1 MTIIKTAL
9 RARLFLSM
17 NLLARR
23 LPLACCCRQD
33 HKLES
38 RSNNKMNQ
46 PVWHEPGVTRAQRW
60 NKHGLAGA
68 TVWLTGLSGSGKSTI
83 ANELARE
90 LLNTSRLAY
99 ILDADNVRHGLNAD
113 LGFTD
118 EDRAENIRRMAEVA
132 CLFADSGL
140 VAVVPII
147 SPFIASRA
155 HARRIHEDRNLKF
168 IEVHVATPLDE
179 CERRDTKGLYAK
191 VRSGDMTGLS
201 GVDSPY
207 EAPKSPDVVVGA
219 NSESLQQSVA
229 MIMAKLLVRV
239 GA

>member
-1 MTIIKTAL
+1 MTTIKTAL
-9 RARLFLSM
+9 RVRLFLSM

-140 VAVVPII
+140 VAVAPII

-155 HARRIHEDRNLKF
+155 HARKIHEDRNLKF

>member
-1 MTIIKTAL
+1 
-9 RARLFLSM
+9 
-17 NLLARR
+17 
-23 LPLACCCRQD
+23 
-33 HKLES
+33 
-38 RSNNKMNQ
+38 MNQ

-60 NKHGLAGA
+60 NKHGLSGA

-90 LLNTSRLAY
+90 LLNTSRLSY
-99 ILDADNVRHGLNAD
+99 ILDADNVRHGLNSD

-155 HARRIHEDRNLKF
+155 HARKIHEDRNMKF

-207 EAPKSPDVVVGA
+207 EAPVSPDVVVGA
-219 NSESLQQSVA
+219 NSESLKQSVA

>member
-1 MTIIKTAL
+1 MTTIKTAL

-17 NLLARR
+17 NLRARR

-155 HARRIHEDRNLKF
+155 HARKIHEDRNLKF

-191 VRSGDMTGLS
+191 VRNGDMTGLS